1 MPLLHIYFVLVS
13 SLHCSSEHI
22 LHQVHPISI
31 SPSLD
36 FETLSRWVNSSFWV
50 MLSFVSWERFSD
62 FDSDHV
68 LILTYLLMGERPYI
82 PMDLVDLVV
91 DVLAELGVD
100 RVNKE
105 IVDSDYKPIEGLRY
119 IRIQRVIHPKN
130 IHVEEGCIVDHS
142 HSHSHYRYRY
152 WYHFAYVVI
161 DV

>member
-1 MPLLHIYFVLVS
+1 
-13 SLHCSSEHI
+13 
-22 LHQVHPISI
+22 
-31 SPSLD
+31 
-36 FETLSRWVNSSFWV
+36 VNSSFWV

-130 IHVEEGCIVDHS
+130 IHVEEGCIVDHF
-142 HSHSHYRYRY
+142 HFHYH
-152 WYHFAYVVI
+152 YHCCFAFVVI
-161 DV
+161 DVLAALGSGPVYPPAYPNDVLLTDNNLGDSFESEA